1 MRIPDGFEP
10 VKVVVPPNAELFVG
24 RLKHKV
30 GCFLLACRLCRL
42 DPVRMVV
49 GAQGPVVPP
58 GHLRFCG

>member
-30 GCFLLACRLCRL
+30 GLLPLG
-42 DPVRMVV
+42 V
-49 GAQGPVVPP
+49 
-58 GHLRFCG
+58 